1 MPLLSRPRLFNILR
15 PLENGDQNAD
25 KDSMNIGPINTS
37 NYLQSIFSTALQ
49 GTGLTTN
56 TTGNSVSGVGL
67 SQPDSSQLSQFA
79 QLMNTL
85 QQLQQS
91 DPAKY
96 QQVTQQI
103 ATNLQ
108 GAAQTAQADG
118 HTTLAK
124 VLNQLG
130 TDFTNASKSGQL
142 PNMQDLAQAI
152 GGHHHHHHAH
162 HASTDPDSNASTSGS
177 ASQTQSQLLPGF
189 QANGTGNAALNPM
202 TIVLNTLSTA
212 GMGVSN
218 DSKM

>member
-1 MPLLSRPRLFNILR
+1 
-15 PLENGDQNAD
+15 
-25 KDSMNIGPINTS
+25 MNIGPINT
-37 NYLQSIFSTALQ
+37 NNFLQSIFSTALQ

-56 TTGNSVSGVGL
+56 TTGNSVSGVG
-67 SQPDSSQLSQFA
+67 SQGDSSQLSQFA

-130 TDFTNASKSGQL
+130 TDFSNASKSGQL
-142 PNMQDLAQAI
+142 PNFPDLAKAI
-152 GGHHHHHHAH
+152 AVHHHHHHHAEA
-162 HASTDPDSNASTSGS
+162 ASADTSGNSGSPNQTLSQLS
-177 ASQTQSQLLPGF
+177 ASFQTSGTQ
-189 QANGTGNAALNPM
+189 NGSLDPTAIIM
-202 TIVLNTLSTA
+202 NTLSTA
-212 GMGVSN
+212 GIGVSN
-218 DSKM
+218 A

>member
-1 MPLLSRPRLFNILR
+1 MH
-15 PLENGDQNAD
+15 
-25 KDSMNIGPINTS
+25 SMNIGPINTG

-103 ATNLQ
+103 ATKLQ

-118 HTTLAK
+118 HPTLASL
-124 VLNQLG
+124 LNKLG
-130 TDFTNASKSGQL
+130 TDFANASKSGQL
-142 PNMQDLAQAI
+142 PNFPDLAQAI
-152 GGHHHHHHAH
+152 AGHHHHHH
-162 HASTDPDSNASTSGS
+162 HASSTSADSDSGSTTGS
-177 ASQTQSQLLPGF
+177 ASS
-189 QANGTGNAALNPM
+189 TGSLDPTAII
-202 TIVLNTLSTA
+202 TNTLSSA
-212 GMGVSN
+212 GIGGSN
-218 DSKM
+218 A